1 MNELTMEADAP
12 AQRPDPRAQALRV
25 LTALVWILWGL
36 KLYQPTF
43 VVGGAPELGF
53 AYTALGVAA
62 LAVILAP
69 LPTRWTRRLDLVL
82 LIGALFA
89 VGVWTFVA
97 VNGSPAYGTD
107 EVAFDQGSAQLL
119 LAGTNP
125 YGADLTWTF
134 DAFRV
139 LPSGTT
145 NTLDGSFVH
154 TLSYPAGSFLV
165 YLPIL
170 ALGIHSQAAIYVDA
184 AFWIIGM
191 TLLWGLL
198 PASSRPLVPLLAS
211 LGIYVD
217 YITGGV
223 TDSLM
228 IPFLVLALWRWDRF
242 DQADET
248 GPARWIGPIALG
260 LACTIKQAAWFVA
273 PVLIVGIALEHAGR
287 RHGWRSVA
295 KYVAFAGVAF
305 LIPNLPFIVWD
316 GPTWFR
322 SVMLPFI
329 EPLVPFGQGFVAF
342 STTFFQGGGA
352 LSSYTAAGA
361 AAMVA
366 ILLAVAG
373 WYPSLKRVLPALPLL
388 ALLLPTRSLNSYFVY
403 AIPGILVALATV
415 RPAPSSSALSPSIVR
430 LARGG
435 ALVLS
440 GVAIIAL
447 GHALLTPAPIEI
459 VPVDEH
465 TTGSL
470 QTVDRITVVATNR
483 TDAPLEPH
491 FAVALGPYMSSYWIV
506 DEGPEILPAREAATY
521 VLLAPNTASMPTVS
535 QASVVFALTPRPA
548 TISAGRLFPAVQEGT
563 QITPQAVNRL
573 VEYPDT
579 ISFAV
584 QLVDR
589 LNEPIRQSGVE
600 INLGQVLYTSDG
612 LFPGQA
618 SINGRPEGQSPVS
631 AMTDAQGIA
640 RFEVS
645 AVQQQPYEIFFQA
658 WIPGPFPHGYSSSV
672 AVHFRGAP
680 P

>member
-1 MNELTMEADAP
+1 MIRQSQEADGS
-12 AQRPDPRAQALRV
+12 AQRPESGAQALRV

-43 VVGGAPELGF
+43 VVSGAPELGF

-62 LAVILAP
+62 LGLILAP
-69 LPTRWTRRLDLVL
+69 VPSGWARRIDLVL
-82 LIGALFA
+82 LFGALLA
-89 VGVWTFVA
+89 VGAWTFVA
-97 VNGSPAYGTD
+97 VHGSPAYGTD

-170 ALGIHSQAAIYVDA
+170 AMGIHSQAAIYVDA
-184 AFWIIGM
+184 AFWIVGM
-191 TLLWGLL
+191 ALLWKLL
-198 PASSRPLVPLLAS
+198 PGSSRPVVPLLAS

-217 YITGGV
+217 YVTGGV

-228 IPFLVLALWRWDRF
+228 MPFLVLALWRWDRF
-242 DQADET
+242 GQPDET

-273 PVLIVGIALEHAGR
+273 PVLIVGIVLEHVGR
-287 RHGWRSVA
+287 RNGWRSVA
-295 KYVAFAGVAF
+295 RYVILAGTAF

-322 SVMLPFI
+322 AVMLPFF

-361 AAMVA
+361 ATMLA

-373 WYPSLKRVLPALPLL
+373 WYPWLKRGLPVLPLL

-415 RPAPSSSALSPSIVR
+415 RAAPSITVWPWIAR
-430 LARGG
+430 LARVG
-435 ALVLS
+435 ALALFAVAVL
-440 GVAIIAL
+440 AL
-447 GHALLTPAPIEI
+447 GHALVTPSPIEI

-470 QTVDRITVVATNR
+470 QTVDRITVDVTNR
-483 TDAPLEPH
+483 TDGPLEPH
-491 FAVALGPYMSSYWIV
+491 FAVALGPYMSSYWIA
-506 DEGPEILPAREAATY
+506 DEGPEILAAREAATY

-535 QASVVFALTPRPA
+535 QASVVFALTAHPA
-548 TISAGRLFPAVQEGT
+548 TISAGRLFPAVEEGT

-573 VEYPDT
+573 VPYPE
-579 ISFAV
+579 SVKFEV
-584 QLVDR
+584 RLVDR

-618 SINGRPEGQSPVS
+618 SINGRPEGQSPVT
-631 AMTDAQGIA
+631 AQTDSQGIA
-640 RFEVS
+640 RFEVT

-680 P
+680 Q

>member
-1 MNELTMEADAP
+1 MRDPASFRDESTNEADT
-12 AQRPDPRAQALRV
+12 RAQGLRV

-43 VVGGAPELGF
+43 VVAGAPEVGF
-53 AYTALGVAA
+53 LYTVLGVSA

-69 LPTRWTRRLDLVL
+69 LPVRWARRVDFVL
-82 LIGALFA
+82 LIGALLA
-89 VGVWTFVA
+89 IVLWTLVT

-119 LAGTNP
+119 LSGQNP

-170 ALGIHSQAAIYVDA
+170 AIGIHTQAAIYVDA
-184 AFWIIGM
+184 LFWVVGM
-191 TLLWGLL
+191 ALLWWLL
-198 PASSRPLVPLLAS
+198 PRPARPLVPLLAS

-217 YITGGV
+217 YVTGGV

-228 IPFLVLALWRWDRF
+228 MPFLVLALWRWDRF
-242 DQADET
+242 DQDDERSA
-248 GPARWIGPIALG
+248 ARWIGPIALG

-273 PVLIVGIALEHAGR
+273 PVLIIGIALEHAGR

-295 KYVAFAGVAF
+295 KYVVLAGIAF

-316 GPTWFR
+316 GPTWFQA
-322 SVMLPFI
+322 VMLPFF

-366 ILLAVAG
+366 VLLAVVG
-373 WYPSLKRVLPALPLL
+373 WYPALKRVLPALPLL

-403 AIPGILVALATV
+403 AIPGILIALATV
-415 RPAPSSSALSPSIVR
+415 RPARTSAIPTRTVKR
-430 LARGG
+430 TARAGTALAAGI
-435 ALVLS
+435 S
-440 GVAIIAL
+440 IIAL
-447 GHALLTPAPIEI
+447 GHALLTPAPLQI

-470 QTVDRITVVATNR
+470 QTVDRITVIATNR
-483 TDAPLEPH
+483 SDRPLTPH
-491 FAVALGPYMSSYWIV
+491 FAVALGPYMSSYWLIDV
-506 DEGPEILPAREAATY
+506 GPEVLEANTSATY

-535 QASVVFALTPRPA
+535 QASVVFGLTPEPA
-548 TISAGRLFPAVQEGT
+548 TISAARLFPAVEEGT

-573 VEYPDT
+573 VDYPESVEFT
-579 ISFAV
+579 V

-589 LNEPIRQSGVE
+589 VNGPIRRAGVE
-600 INLGQVLYTSDG
+600 ITLGQILYTSDG

-631 AMTDAQGIA
+631 ALTDPDGVA
-640 RFEVS
+640 RFEVT
-645 AVQQQPYEIFFQA
+645 AVQQQPFEIFFQA
-658 WIPGPFPHGYSSSV
+658 WVPAPFPHGYSSSV

>member
-1 MNELTMEADAP
+1 MDAVGP
-12 AQRPDPRAQALRV
+12 ARPPDTGIRALRV

-43 VVGGAPELGF
+43 VVAGAPELGF
-53 AYTALGVAA
+53 AYTVAGVAA
-62 LAVILAP
+62 LVVVLAP
-69 LPTRWTRRLDLVL
+69 LPHRWARHIDVVL
-82 LIGALFA
+82 LIGALIA
-89 VGVWTFVA
+89 IGMWTFVA
-97 VNGSPAYGTD
+97 VHGSPAYGTD

-154 TLSYPAGSFLV
+154 TLSYPAGAFLV
-165 YLPIL
+165 YVPIL
-170 ALGIHSQAAIYVDA
+170 AAGIHSQAAIYVDA
-184 AFWIIGM
+184 AFWIVGM
-191 TLLWGLL
+191 ALLWWLL
-198 PASSRPLVPLLAS
+198 PRPTRAVVPLLAS

-217 YITGGV
+217 YVTGGV

-228 IPFLVLALWRWDRF
+228 MPFLVLALWRWDRF
-242 DQADET
+242 DQPGET
-248 GPARWIGPIALG
+248 SPARWVGPIALG

-273 PVLIVGIALEHAGR
+273 PVLIAGIALEHVWR
-287 RHGWRSVA
+287 RHGWRSVVR
-295 KYVAFAGVAF
+295 YVAIAGGAF
-305 LIPNLPFIVWD
+305 LVPNLPFILWD
-316 GPTWFR
+316 GPTWFKA
-322 SVMLPFI
+322 VMLPFL

-361 AAMVA
+361 TAMLA
-366 ILLAVAG
+366 IILAVIG
-373 WYPSLKRVLPALPLL
+373 WYPSLKRALPALPLL

-403 AIPGILVALATV
+403 AIPGILVAMATV
-415 RPAPSSSALSPSIVR
+415 RPAGPTLLSPSLIRSTRAGTLV
-430 LARGG
+430 AGG
-435 ALVLS
+435 IAAL
-440 GVAIIAL
+440 AL
-447 GHALLTPAPIEI
+447 GHALLATAPIDITPIE
-459 VPVDEH
+459 EH

-470 QTVDRITVVATNR
+470 QTVDRITVLATNR
-483 TDAPLEPH
+483 TDQTLTPN
-491 FAVALGPYMSSYWIV
+491 FAVALGPYMSSYWLV
-506 DEGPEILPAREAATY
+506 DTGPEVLEPRASATY

-535 QASVVFALTPRPA
+535 QASVVFALTPHPA
-548 TISAGRLFPAVQEGT
+548 TISTARLFPAVEEGT

-579 ISFAV
+579 VAFEV

-589 LNEPIRQSGVE
+589 LNEPIHLDGVE
-600 INLGQVLYTSDG
+600 IDLGQVLYTSDG

-618 SINGRPEGQSPVS
+618 SINDHPEGQSPVS
-631 AMTDAQGIA
+631 ARTDPQGIA

-645 AVQQQPYEIFFQA
+645 AIQQQPYEVFFQA
-658 WIPGPFPHGYSSSV
+658 WIPAPFPHGYSSSV
-672 AVHFRGAP
+672 AIHFRGAP